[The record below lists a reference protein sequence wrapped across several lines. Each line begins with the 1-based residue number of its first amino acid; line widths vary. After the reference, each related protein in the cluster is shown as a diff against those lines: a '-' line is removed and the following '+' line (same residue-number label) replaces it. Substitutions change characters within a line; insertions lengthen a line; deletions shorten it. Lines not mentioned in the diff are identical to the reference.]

1 LNQQTNN
8 AQMEMK
14 AKIVLLLALGLIATL
29 LCIVG
34 MESYIALAEGK
45 EVSESTHG
53 LLQSA
58 LTGTIGIVAGFISG
72 KGETGE

>member
-1 LNQQTNN
+1 
-8 AQMEMK
+8 MK
-14 AKIVLLLALGLIATL
+14 AKIVLILALGLITTL

-34 MESYIALAEGK
+34 MESYIALVEGK

-58 LTGTIGIVAGFISG
+58 LTGTIGIVAGYISG
-72 KGETGE
+72 KGEIDE

>member
-1 LNQQTNN
+1 
-8 AQMEMK
+8 MKMK
-14 AKIVLLLALGLIATL
+14 AKIVLILALGLITTL

-34 MESYIALAEGK
+34 MESYIALVEGK

-58 LTGTIGIVAGFISG
+58 LTGTIGIVAGYISG
-72 KGETGE
+72 KGEIDE

>member
-1 LNQQTNN
+1 
-8 AQMEMK
+8 MEMK
-14 AKIVLLLALGLIATL
+14 AKIVLLLALGLIVTL

-58 LTGTIGIVAGFISG
+58 LTGTIGIVAGYISG

>member
-1 LNQQTNN
+1 
-8 AQMEMK
+8 MK
-14 AKIVLLLALGLIATL
+14 AKIVLLLALGLITTL

-72 KGETGE
+72 KGENPE

>member
-1 LNQQTNN
+1 
-8 AQMEMK
+8 MK
-14 AKIVLLLALGLIATL
+14 AKIVLILALGLIVTL

-58 LTGTIGIVAGFISG
+58 LTGTIGIVAGYISG
-72 KGETGE
+72 KGETSE

>member
-1 LNQQTNN
+1 
-8 AQMEMK
+8 MK

-72 KGETGE
+72 KGEAGG